1 MGLDSLIKVAIPF
14 VAMVVVDCSDVVISV
29 ISKAAMAKGMSN
41 FVSVVYYN
49 ALGTL
54 ILVPLFSSGS
64 LPSPS
69 LALHQ
74 RIICLTPAIF
84 FSFFFVFI
92 FFCRKQRAPLTIH
105 LIWRFFLLALI
116 GSTGQMLYLTGVK
129 LSSPT
134 LASAITNL
142 TPIFTFLLAVLARM
156 EIIDLNKRASQVKC
170 VGAIVAVAGAFIV
183 TLYKG
188 PAVLQGPTTGF
199 NSIQHQPLA
208 SEESEWVLG
217 SVLFAV
223 VAFMAATWN
232 VAQGAT
238 VNEYPEEMTIVFFFT
253 LFITIQ
259 SAVFSKV
266 LEKDPNAW
274 KMKSSIEI
282 IAIIYTVSKARCRC
296 VFCFGVIGI
305 IGIGVGFYSVM
316 WGKVKEE
323 QSIIVMDVRIIEGT
337 EEEPFI

>member
-54 ILVPLFSSGS
+54 ILVPY
-64 LPSPS
+64 
-69 LALHQ
+69 
-74 RIICLTPAIF
+74 
-84 FSFFFVFI
+84 FVF
-92 FFCRKQRAPLTIH
+92 FRKQRAPLTIH

-170 VGAIVAVAGAFIV
+170 VGAIVAVAGAFIRYLV
-183 TLYKG
+183 QGSGSFTGPDNRFQLY
-188 PAVLQGPTTGF
+188 PT
-199 NSIQHQPLA
+199 SA
-208 SEESEWVLG
+208 SCLRRV
-217 SVLFAV
+217 
-223 VAFMAATWN
+223 
-232 VAQGAT
+232 
-238 VNEYPEEMTIVFFFT
+238 
-253 LFITIQ
+253 
-259 SAVFSKV
+259 
-266 LEKDPNAW
+266 
-274 KMKSSIEI
+274 
-282 IAIIYTVSKARCRC
+282 R
-296 VFCFGVIGI
+296 
-305 IGIGVGFYSVM
+305 VGFRECTFCSCSFYGCNMECGS
-316 WGKVKEE
+316 GN
-323 QSIIVMDVRIIEGT
+323 QIT
-337 EEEPFI
+337 LNNT